1 LIYRFEDCTLDVD
14 RRELRRGGV
23 LRRVEPQVFD
33 LLVYLIRSRD
43 RVVERGDLF
52 KAVWHG
58 RLVSDATLSTRLN
71 AARHAI
77 GDTGREQRL
86 ICTFRGKGLRF
97 VAMVHEQQKAVAA
110 APPASGEG
118 DHLGWMLQERPAI
131 AVLPFANL
139 SGNSKYEVLANG
151 FTEDLITA
159 LAKANWLHVASRGSS
174 FAQKGKG
181 LETTRIA
188 RSLRVRYVLEGSLQ
202 VTADH
207 ARIAVHLVDGLTGYH
222 LWSKRYDCGVGQL
235 ALAQDDIL
243 VQAEAA
249 IVPQI
254 FLAER
259 LRTERGTPGSLNAWE
274 CMVRALSL
282 MNSKDRQLVATAR
295 QLVQRAVGLE
305 PHSAQAT
312 SLLSFIATLGVHQ
325 GWQKRRREIPRS
337 LQIAHNALCL
347 NSDEPWAHLAL
358 GYAKIW
364 VRTEEAIPE
373 LQKAL
378 SLDPNLA
385 IAHYLI
391 ALAWAWAGQGE
402 IALRHA
408 DMAERLNPRD
418 LLARGNAGAHN
429 NVRATACFAMERYRE
444 GIEFA
449 RKTIIDSPAMPTAHR
464 TLLINSALAGET
476 GEARAALQTLLK
488 LSPQVSWTWIEETSV
503 WTRGD
508 DYRKYIEAFSR
519 AGLK

>member
-14 RRELRRGGV
+14 RRELRRGGI

-33 LLVYLIRSRD
+33 LLEYLIRNRD
-43 RVVERGDLF
+43 RVVERDDLF

-58 RLVSDATLSTRLN
+58 RLVSEATLSTRLN
-71 AARHAI
+71 AARHVI
-77 GDTGREQRL
+77 GDSGREQRL

-97 VAMVHEQQKAVAA
+97 VAAVREEQKAASVALR
-110 APPASGEG
+110 ASGEW
-118 DHLGWMLQERPAI
+118 DHLAWMLQARPAL

-139 SGNSKYEVLANG
+139 SDSPNYEILANG

-159 LAKANWLHVASRGSS
+159 LVKANWLHVASRSSS
-174 FAQKGKG
+174 FAQKGKA
-181 LETTRIA
+181 LETSRIA
-188 RSLRVRYVLEGSLQ
+188 RKLRVRYVLEGSLQ

-207 ARIAVHLVDGLTGYH
+207 ARISVHLVDGLTGYH
-222 LWSKRYDCGVGQL
+222 LWSKRYDCGVQQL

-243 VQAEAA
+243 AQAVAA
-249 IVPQI
+249 IVPQL

-259 LRTERGTPGSLNAWE
+259 LRAERRTPGSLNAWE
-274 CMVRALSL
+274 CMVRALAL
-282 MNSKDRQLVATAR
+282 MNSKERHLVASAR
-295 QLVQRAVGLE
+295 QLMQRAVGLE

-312 SLLSFIATLGVHQ
+312 SLLSFITTLGVHQ
-325 GWQKRRREIPRS
+325 GWQKRRREIPRA

-347 NSDEPWAHLAL
+347 NSEEPWAHLAL

-364 VRTEEAIPE
+364 IRTEEAIPE

-378 SLDPNLA
+378 TLDPNLA

-391 ALAWAWAGQGE
+391 ALASAWAGQGE
-402 IALRHA
+402 IALTHA
-408 DMAERLNPRD
+408 DMAERLNSRD

-464 TLLINSALAGET
+464 ALLMNSALAGET

-488 LSPQVSWTWIEETSV
+488 LSPHFSRTWIEETAV
-503 WTRGD
+503 WTRED
-508 DYRKYIEAFSR
+508 DYRKYLQAFSM